1 MYVPHI
7 PGYNEVFT
15 HVSHAAAAVA
25 AAAASASAAAAAA
38 ASASVAAVINNTT
51 LFSTLGLLLILFPSC
66 PDV

>member
-15 HVSHAAAAVA
+15 HVSH
-25 AAAASASAAAAAA
+25 AAAAAA

>member
-15 HVSHAAAAVA
+15 HVSHAAAA
-25 AAAASASAAAAAA
+25 AASASAAAAAAA